1 MIEVPDETF
10 YFLLG
15 HYLLSNVSNVSNVSG
30 QNQDPGNIRT
40 IFNKTIFGAFVWYL
54 YVISVSEEN

>member
-15 HYLLSNVSNVSNVSG
+15 HYLLSKTSETVKVK
-30 QNQDPGNIRT
+30 D
-40 IFNKTIFGAFVWYL
+40 IFKIVIGALVWYF
-54 YVISVSEEN
+54 YVNPELPN